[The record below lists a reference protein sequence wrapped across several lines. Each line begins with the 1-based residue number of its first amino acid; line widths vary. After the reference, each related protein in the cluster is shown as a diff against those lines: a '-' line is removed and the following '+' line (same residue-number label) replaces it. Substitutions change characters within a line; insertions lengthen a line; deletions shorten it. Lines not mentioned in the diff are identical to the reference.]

1 MAKMLFKLGRFAGSN
16 SKKVILAFI
25 LLMAVLGGLIFSMG
39 TGFKEDVSIPGTESE
54 KAMKILEEKFTGG
67 AQGGQVDIVFKAPGN
82 EALDSAENKAIISKL
97 LTKIQED
104 KAVTSVK
111 SPYELANINPDK
123 QIGYAVVTYNSSAD
137 NVTQESKDKVEESLA
152 VTRDQGIETGLSGTV
167 KFEQTKAGGGPGE
180 IMGVALAYVILA
192 LTFASLLVA
201 GMPILMAL
209 IGVGIGVLLI
219 LLGTNFFD
227 ISSISLTLA
236 GMLGIAVGIDYSLFI
251 FSRFKQQLKK
261 GFSVQESI
269 AIANGTAGNAVIF
282 AGLTVIIA
290 LLGLMVVNI
299 PFMTTM
305 GIATAVVV
313 LMSIIVAV
321 VVVPAILGI
330 MGHRVKPE
338 KGNRFLLMLTRAN
351 KKKES
356 DTNAWSRFVTKN
368 PLIVAVVGIALLS
381 VMAIP
386 FFHLNLGLP
395 DDGNKQY
402 ETSERLGYD
411 LLSDA
416 YGAGFHSTLV
426 VIAEPVNQ
434 EAASAEKLKALSE
447 TINGLDHVKSASP
460 AMPNK
465 TNDMFLMSVTP
476 EDGPN
481 APETKDLV
489 NEIRDLSDNGSMEL
503 LVTGATAV
511 NIDISEQIMSAMPIF
526 AILIVAFAFVLMMVV
541 FRSLLVPLKAVLGFV
556 LSIGATLGF
565 TVFIVQ
571 DGNFLDVFGLPGASA
586 ILFLLPVLCIGILFG
601 LSMDYEVFL
610 VSRMREEYVHTGDAK
625 KAIHAG
631 LKENGAV
638 VTAAG
643 LIMISVFSGFIFSH
657 DPTIKQMG
665 LALAVGVLFDAFVVR
680 LAIVP
685 AVMTLMGK
693 SAWYFPKWLDRI
705 LPNFDIEGE
714 TLMNEYS
721 KSSGETK
728 SFGAPVLDHKVL

>member
-1 MAKMLFKLGRFAGSN
+1 MSKWLFKLGSWTGSN

-25 LLMAVLGGLIFSMG
+25 LLMGLLGALILSMG
-39 TGFKEDVSIPGTESE
+39 TAFKEDVSIPGTESE
-54 KAMKILEEKFTGG
+54 KAMTMLQEQFTGG
-67 AQGGQVDIVFKAPGN
+67 EQKGQVNIVFKAPAN
-82 EALDSAENKAIISKL
+82 ETLDSAKNKAAISDL
-97 LTKIQED
+97 LAKIQED
-104 KAVTSVK
+104 QAVISVAT
-111 SPYELANINPDK
+111 PYELGNINPDK
-123 QIGYAVVTYNSSAD
+123 QIGYAVVTYTSSAD
-137 NVTQESKDKVEESLA
+137 QVSQASKDRVEDNLKL
-152 VTRDQGIETGLSGTV
+152 TRDQGIETGLGGTV

-180 IMGVALAYVILA
+180 ALGVAIAYIILA
-192 LTFASLLVA
+192 FTFASLLVA
-201 GMPILMAL
+201 GMPILIAL
-209 IGVGIGVLLI
+209 IGVGTGVLCI
-219 LLGTNFFD
+219 LLGTNYFD

-261 GFSVQESI
+261 GYSVQESI
-269 AIANGTAGNAVIF
+269 AIANGTAGNAVVF
-282 AGLTVIIA
+282 AGITVIIA
-290 LLGLMVVNI
+290 LLGLIVVDI

-313 LMSIIVAV
+313 LLSIIVAIT
-321 VVVPAILGI
+321 VVPAILGI
-330 MGHRVKPE
+330 MGHRIQPE
-338 KGNRFLLMLTRAN
+338 KSNRLILMLTRAN
-351 KKKES
+351 KKKETP
-356 DTNAWSRFVTKN
+356 TNAWSRFVTKN
-368 PLIVAVVGIALLS
+368 PFIVAFVSIAVLVV
-381 VMAIP
+381 MTIP

-402 ETSERLGYD
+402 ETAERQGYD
-411 LLSDA
+411 LLTEA

-426 VIAEPVNQ
+426 VIGDPANQ
-434 EAASAEKLKALSE
+434 EAAAPDKLKALSE
-447 TINGLDHVKSASP
+447 KINGLDHVKSATP
-460 AMPNK
+460 AMPNQSG
-465 TNDMFLMSVTP
+465 DMFLMSVTP

-489 NEIRDLSDNGSMEL
+489 KEIRDLSDKGSMEL
-503 LVTGATAV
+503 LVTGATAI
-511 NIDISEQIMSAMPIF
+511 NIDITEQIMSALPTF
-526 AILIVAFAFVLMMVV
+526 AILIVAFAFVLMMIV

-571 DGNFLDVFGLPGASA
+571 DGNLLDLFGFPGESA

-610 VSRMREEYVHTGDAK
+610 VSRMREEFAHTGDAN

-665 LALAVGVLFDAFVVR
+665 LALSVGVLLDAFIVR

-685 AVMTLMGK
+685 AVMTLLGK
-693 SAWYFPKWLDRI
+693 SAWYFPKWLDKI

-714 TLMNEYS
+714 SIMKEYS
-721 KSSGETK
+721 EKGKEPKSYAGQVQVNES
-728 SFGAPVLDHKVL
+728 